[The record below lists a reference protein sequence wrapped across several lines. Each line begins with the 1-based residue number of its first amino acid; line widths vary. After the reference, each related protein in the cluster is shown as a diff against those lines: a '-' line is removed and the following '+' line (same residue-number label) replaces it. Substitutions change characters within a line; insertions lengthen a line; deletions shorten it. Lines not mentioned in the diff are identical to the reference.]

1 MFVISSG
8 FTRVMIDRGEERL
21 WQQDNCV
28 NARGMLNAQQLKAV
42 FVRLVRDSIRTLGQQ
57 YSR

>member
-1 MFVISSG
+1 
-8 FTRVMIDRGEERL
+8 MIDRGEERL

-28 NARGMLNAQQLKAV
+28 NARGMLNTQQLKAV

>member
-1 MFVISSG
+1 
-8 FTRVMIDRGEERL
+8 MIDRGEERL

-42 FVRLVRDSIRTLGQQ
+42 FVRLVSDSIRTSGQQ